1 MSPRQVRAKVDDLV
15 ADGYKVLWVSPYR
28 VGPDFKP
35 YFDVIL
41 TNSSEEDTIEYLD
54 LKVDQMNQ
62 TIQRMRTQGYSA
74 KYIVTRDRGK
84 TPGIHTSYSAVFV
97 RKNDILETEV
107 FLRDSL
113 QEYEQRL
120 SSKTLEGYRLL
131 SHSFCKIQGQIEVV
145 SVYERDRRLAF
156 NISVPNLVQW
166 QSKHNL
172 PFFNFSDIALALG
185 REGYYPSYV
194 ESYNFGSGTDN
205 SRFAAVFEKPNGPNL
220 NWFRWA
226 LNTTTAKD
234 TIRSELEG
242 GTWRPL
248 ISLAYNYL
256 GNVRHYLGFTR
267 IEHDY

>member
-1 MSPRQVRAKVDDLV
+1 MPPRQARDKVIELV
-15 ADGYKVLWVSPYR
+15 ANGYKVLWVYPYR
-28 VGPDFKP
+28 VGPDLRP

-41 TNSSEEDTIEYLD
+41 TNSSEADTVGYLD
-54 LKVDQMNQ
+54 LKIDQMNK
-62 TIQRMRTQGYSA
+62 TIDKMRTQGYSA
-74 KYIVTRDRGK
+74 RYIVTRDRGK
-84 TPGIHTSYSAVFV
+84 NQAIHTSYSAVFV

-107 FLRDSL
+107 FLQDSL

-120 SSKTLEGYRLL
+120 SSKTSKGYRLL
-131 SHSFCKIQGQIEVV
+131 SHSFCKIQGQIEVT

-172 PFFNFSDIALALG
+172 TFFMFSGIALSLS

-194 ESYNFGSGTDN
+194 ESYNFQSGADN
-205 SRFAAVFEKPNGPNL
+205 SRFAAVFEKPNDVNL

-226 LNTTTAKD
+226 LNTTTARD
-234 TIRSELEG
+234 TIKSELKDG
-242 GTWRPL
+242 IWQPL
-248 ISLAYNYL
+248 VSLAYNYL

-267 IEHDY
+267 RKYEY